1 MLFPI
6 ASGQL
11 LYTFVFDRDCFPSEY
26 GSFIMGYS
34 KEYVQARPV
43 GYPDHLQW
51 PGTYDIVD
59 SIGKIAGLNYPY
71 ALFCPPVTHDK
82 PLTLYP

>member
-71 ALFCPPVTHDK
+71 TLSCLPVTHK

>member
-1 MLFPI
+1 
-6 ASGQL
+6 
-11 LYTFVFDRDCFPSEY
+11 
-26 GSFIMGYS
+26 MGYS

-71 ALFCPPVTHDK
+71 TLSCLPVTHK